1 MSNPP
6 VSKAFLL
13 KNLITLRF
21 WRYLFNSIWLFFPA
35 ILFLVMSYAA
45 FWALPQGKDL
55 MVITLENPKTFIFFI
70 LAQSFWSYV
79 TWYSSRLAAK
89 AKAFMHKD
97 DDPLWTA
104 MRVQFPRLLAY
115 LCYSIVIL
123 AFFQLGV
130 SGIGSPELPGWLC
143 HVLLGGSIPVY
154 FFIYQ
159 RWNRFTGKHAQ
170 TPAQHRAFLKSV
182 QTTTWVILGVA
193 LAVVFL
199 FHIFL
204 GLILLLLGM
213 QQALVLLLIIRR
225 KLIEAKGE
233 SFYQMDDADRPF
245 TPESPFL
252 QRYLGLLLDKEDRGY
267 MKFFLVVSSITAI
280 VYFATVFSIDFAVYI
295 GSFPFVFIA
304 FGVLLLLGNTVA
316 YISVLTRFNFHVVLL
331 LLAFIIG
338 LFNEPHNVQ
347 LEKKKDP
354 SRSFSK
360 RQDIAGYL
368 RSWVSDSARM
378 HALNDT
384 GVHAYPV
391 IFSLADGGASRSGF
405 WVAASLSY
413 LEDRSGGKFSEHLFC
428 LSGASGGSVG
438 NATFYNLLR
447 SRDPLKQRPNGDT
460 TMFHAATKYLKS
472 DFLTFTLARMLG
484 PDVFRHIFG
493 LKFIDDRSAALAHAM
508 ETSCGTDNF
517 LYDSMATGLSQLVT
531 QTDRPYNHLPI
542 LCINTTRMQDGS
554 PAVISTIKLGNAEYN
569 QRLDVLS
576 MLDTTA
582 EMKLS
587 SALVLGASFPYISP
601 AGRFNS
607 SFQLTQRDGTDI
619 PVTEPEYFVDGGY
632 FDNSGSGVVNEMI
645 GLIRDIMDKD
655 PFYAPYRQKLQ
666 FYVLHISN
674 DPQWYHL
681 LKSVNPL
688 VNDLA
693 APIKTL
699 MGAYG
704 TQTIV
709 NDRRLVN
716 YMTHTYLNKDHYIP
730 FNLYQRF
737 DPNRYSMNWVISAH
751 ALNRMEERV
760 LHHEAL
766 DQVLSLVR

>member
-1 MSNPP
+1 M
-6 VSKAFLL
+6 SKAFSL
-13 KNLITLRF
+13 KDLITLRF
-21 WRYLFNSIWLFFPA
+21 WRFLFNSIWLFFPA
-35 ILFLVMSYAA
+35 ILFLLFSFAA
-45 FWALPQGKDL
+45 FWSLMQGKDL
-55 MVITLENPKTFIFFI
+55 MVLTLENPKTFGFFI
-70 LAQSFWSYV
+70 LAQAFWSYV

-89 AKAFMHKD
+89 AKAFMHKEE
-97 DDPLWTA
+97 DPLWVA

-115 LCYSIVIL
+115 LCYSIVVL
-123 AFFQLGV
+123 AFFQIDTPGPD
-130 SGIGSPELPGWLC
+130 SPVLPGWLC
-143 HVLLGGSIPVY
+143 MLLLVLTIPAYFGVY
-154 FFIYQ
+154 HL
-159 RWNRFTGKHAQ
+159 WNLFTNKKERSKDQYHK
-170 TPAQHRAFLKSV
+170 FLKSV
-182 QTTTWVILGVA
+182 QTTVWIVLGVA
-193 LAVVFL
+193 ALIVVI

-204 GLILLLLGM
+204 GLILLLMGM

-233 SFYQMDDADRPF
+233 SFYQIDDADRAF

-252 QRYLGLLLDKEDRGY
+252 ARFTGLLLDKEDRGY
-267 MKFFLVVSSITAI
+267 VRFFLVVSFFTAI
-280 VYFATVFSIDFAVYI
+280 VYFATVFSVNFASFI

-316 YISVLTRFNFHVVLL
+316 YISVLTRFNFHIVL
-331 LLAFIIG
+331 FIIAFFMG
-338 LFNEPHNVQ
+338 LLHEPHYVQ
-347 LEKKKDP
+347 LETKKDP
-354 SRSFSK
+354 SRSFQK
-360 RQDIAGYL
+360 RQDIASYL
-368 RSWVSDSARM
+368 KAWVTDSVRM
-378 HALNDT
+378 QALNDT
-384 GVHAYPV
+384 AVKAYPV

-405 WVAASLSY
+405 WVASSLTH

-447 SRDPLKQRPNGDT
+447 SKASLKQKDPSDSAMNE
-460 TMFHAATKYLKS
+460 AAIHYLNS
-472 DFLTFTLARMLG
+472 DLLTFTLARMLG

-508 ETSCGTDNF
+508 ETSCGKRNF

-531 QTDRPYNHLPI
+531 QKDQPFNHLPV

-554 PAVISTIKLGNAEYN
+554 PAVISTISLGNPEFN
-569 QRLDVLS
+569 NRNDVLG
-576 MLDTTA
+576 MLDDNV

-607 SFQLTQRDGTDI
+607 SLRLKQEDGSYRSYR
-619 PVTEPEYFVDGGY
+619 EPEYFVDGGY

-645 GLIRDIMDKD
+645 GLIQDIMNKD
-655 PFYAPYRQKLQ
+655 PFYLPYREKLQ
-666 FYVLHISN
+666 FYILHISN
-674 DPQWYHL
+674 DQQGYRV

-704 TQTIV
+704 TQTAV

-716 YMTHTYLNKDHYIP
+716 FMTHNYLNNAHYIRY
-730 FNLYQRF
+730 NLYEHF
-737 DPNRYSMNWVISAH
+737 DSNRYSMNWVISAH
-751 ALNRMEERV
+751 ALEKMQYRVKHNEELDRV
-760 LHHEAL
+760 LAL
-766 DQVLSLVR
+766 VK